1 MLVDNSC
8 LLTSTLSLFMR
19 AEENW
24 MSRSLLASLLCS
36 SCRLLTMLADNSCLL
51 TSTMSLLNLAQYSK
65 SVEESSMFQTPVHLR
80 PASMPVTH
88 PGVLRMLMP
97 GRVGGWGRRGGGVA
111 VAVVV
116 EDIACCPVFYPPPP
130 TASTALYVS
139 PAVWVMEDC
148 GRVFYG

>member
-1 MLVDNSC
+1 MSRCLLLSLLCSSCRLLAMLVDNSC
-8 LLTSTLSLFMR
+8 LLTSTL
-19 AEENW
+19 
-24 MSRSLLASLLCS
+24 
-36 SCRLLTMLADNSCLL
+36 
-51 TSTMSLLNLAQYSK
+51 SLLNLAQYSK

-88 PGVLRMLMP
+88 PGGLRLLMLR
-97 GRVGGWGRRGGGVA
+97 RVGRGGA

-116 EDIACCPVFYPPPP
+116 EDTACCPVFYPPPPP

-148 GRVFYG
+148 GRVL